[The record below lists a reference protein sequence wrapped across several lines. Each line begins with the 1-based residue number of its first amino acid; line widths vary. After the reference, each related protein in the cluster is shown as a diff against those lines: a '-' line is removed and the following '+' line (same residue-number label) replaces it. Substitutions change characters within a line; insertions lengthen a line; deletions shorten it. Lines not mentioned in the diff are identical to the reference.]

1 MAKVEHRDC
10 PKSLGRACS
19 VALRSTE
26 TVLFDLFSPPF
37 TSQIHGQNVAHTPFR
52 TVSEGEFSGVRQ
64 LSGKLGAPRLPLAR
78 DNSVEHMINKV
89 IVEPLSLALNALSP
103 ETQPLRYC
111 AALLVLCCARDY
123 HPVQAEFKNGV
134 IH

>member
-103 ETQPLRYC
+103 ETQLSGIAQLFLFSVAHEITTRFRPSSKT
-111 AALLVLCCARDY
+111 A
-123 HPVQAEFKNGV
+123 
-134 IH
+134 